1 MPRSISSLVS
11 APKSSPSSAGL
22 GCDDLAEVARAA
34 ALGDPDAAATLI
46 LRLGGGI
53 LRIVRKVLGPSH
65 PDVDDVAQEAVIAV
79 LAAMQRFRGESSV
92 AHFAHRVALHAALG
106 ARRKLNA
113 RMRAAQR
120 QALPLDD
127 VADPRCDPH
136 GEVLMRQRRVAV
148 LALLDELSPP
158 VADALAQHFM
168 LGYSVEEIAGA
179 SGLSQH
185 TVWSRLR
192 LGKQALRRRLHGKVG
207 RDLLEAPGA

>member
-148 LALLDELSPP
+148 GMAHRVPGGSAHQGFLQIQIKPGFFRR
-158 VADALAQHFM
+158 V
-168 LGYSVEEIAGA
+168 
-179 SGLSQH
+179 SQH
-185 TVWSRLR
+185 R
-192 LGKQALRRRLHGKVG
+192 HGRIHHFRTYAVTFKDG
-207 RDLLEAPGA
+207 HHC